1 LASPPASERRVRLG
15 LTTRTSAQREGGRG
29 SASAQPCKHMADV
42 VDLVLSDE
50 DDGGGTTSGGIEK
63 TGQVQEVDLSSELV
77 VVKSPTA
84 AASSRPAAGAQTGR
98 AARRKSGGAAASPG
112 VGSGGRGHASRSSPN
127 KRNNSK
133 SAVAASAAA
142 AAQNAVLIDDDGDVT
157 AQNACSSCFK
167 EVRNPFPLERCGHT
181 LCPGCL
187 LTRASASECPV
198 DGCSKPVSVRDL
210 ALILD
215 ENGWVDLQVKRVAAF
230 RARARKGARCPK
242 CQSWVEGGST
252 SAPSQRKQGGD
263 VAEVGK
269 GGGTAKE
276 RVKVLLSGQPLVCN
290 QGHLLCRFCAAEL
303 SKKAPRCVAC
313 GDAKL
318 LPVSG
323 LLSLLEELVVNPAS
337 VELCGPVGTLPKTFA
352 TGAAAAAGRGRGGRG
367 RGGRGG
373 YVYPG
378 GRGGGGGRGMGGGR
392 GAGWAALMA
401 GFGELGGFG
410 QGYGYNGGGGGG
422 GGGGGAPKISSKWS
436 KGTGYGGSG
445 DAAAAAS
452 TQAVAAEAE
461 GRADK
466 AMVVVFDALTG
477 CLPARGD
484 SPEHLPEL
492 LALVRESSLL
502 QSVCAYLR
510 NDSLMDIAK
519 RRKLYQSLFK
529 LVLGFAQHELLAP
542 LIDRVPPK
550 SGGAMTELEA
560 SASSSGSG
568 DADSRSGK
576 GKGKGR
582 ASSDEDL
589 AVAGVDG
596 EGDAEEEDE
605 DVSVAELLASANRQA
620 RVFAQAPGA
629 GDGKGG
635 DTGTLAFALQVT
647 EVYDKVKASLTY
659 LRGIA
664 EARAS
669 SPAVLALAS
678 AMGAGGGVAG
688 AGLGRK
694 RKREAAD
701 IVEVSLES
709 RYLSELGDSRFEL
722 VALLGPGH
730 SHHFSGQASSQTGG
744 AGGRARAVRI
754 SQEVSTLATS
764 LPVQPDSSIFLRVD
778 EDRFDVMR
786 AMVTGP
792 KGTPYECGCFEFDI
806 LLPPDY
812 PNSPP
817 KVHFLTTG
825 SGRVRFNP
833 NLYQTGKVCL
843 SLLGTWA
850 GPGWNPKTSTL
861 LQVLISIQ
869 SLIFV
874 AEPYFNEPGFEGQ
887 LGTPQGRA
895 ASSSYNTRIRN
906 GTLLLGV
913 LEALEEKRPGALSD
927 VKRTHFRLMKGQV
940 MRTARSWL
948 DDLGAQG

>member
-1 LASPPASERRVRLG
+1 
-15 LTTRTSAQREGGRG
+15 
-29 SASAQPCKHMADV
+29 MADV

-63 TGQVQEVDLSSELV
+63 TTQVEEVDLSSELF

-127 KRNNSK
+127 KRNSK
-133 SAVAASAAA
+133 SAVAAAAAA

-157 AQNACSSCFK
+157 AQNACSSCSK

-187 LTRASASECPV
+187 LTRTSASECPV
-198 DGCSKPVSVRDL
+198 DGCGKPVSVRDL
-210 ALILD
+210 ALILN
-215 ENGWVDLQVKRVAAF
+215 ENAWVDLQVKRVAAF

-263 VAEVGK
+263 VVEIGK
-269 GGGTAKE
+269 RGGTAKE

-290 QGHLLCRFCAAEL
+290 QGHLVCRFCAAEL

-323 LLSLLEELVVNPAS
+323 LLSLLEELVANPAS
-337 VELCGPVGTLPKTFA
+337 VELCGPVGPLPKTFA

-373 YVYPG
+373 YVYP
-378 GRGGGGGRGMGGGR
+378 
-392 GAGWAALMA
+392 
-401 GFGELGGFG
+401 
-410 QGYGYNGGGGGG
+410 

-502 QSVCAYLR
+502 QTVCAYLR

-542 LIDRVPPK
+542 LINHVPPK
-550 SGGAMTELEA
+550 SGGAKTELEA
-560 SASSSGSG
+560 IAASSGSR
-568 DADSRSGK
+568 DADSSSGK

-589 AVAGVDG
+589 AVAGADSG
-596 EGDAEEEDE
+596 GGAEEEDE

-620 RVFAQAPGA
+620 KVFAQAPGA

-635 DTGTLAFALQVT
+635 DAGTLAFALQVA

-786 AMVTGP
+786 AMITGP
-792 KGTPYECGCFEFDI
+792 KGTPYESGCFEFDI

-895 ASSSYNTRIRN
+895 ASSSYNARIRN

-927 VKRTHFRLMKGQV
+927 VKRTHFRLMKGAGRGGHLRAYHGGGGQ
-940 MRTARSWL
+940 
-948 DDLGAQG
+948 GAGCGGDYSSMAKVVASIERLISAL

>member
-1 LASPPASERRVRLG
+1 
-15 LTTRTSAQREGGRG
+15 
-29 SASAQPCKHMADV
+29 MADV

-50 DDGGGTTSGGIEK
+50 DDGGGTTPGGIEK
-63 TGQVQEVDLSSELV
+63 TAHVEEVDVSSELV
-77 VVKSPTA
+77 LVKSPTA
-84 AASSRPAAGAQTGR
+84 ATSSRPVAGAQTGR

-133 SAVAASAAA
+133 SAVAAAAAA

-157 AQNACSSCFK
+157 AQNACSSCSK

-198 DGCSKPVSVRDL
+198 DGCGKPVSVRDL

-215 ENGWVDLQVKRVAAF
+215 ENAWVDLQVKRVAAF

-252 SAPSQRKQGGD
+252 SAPSLRKQGGD
-263 VAEVGK
+263 VVEVGK

-303 SKKAPRCVAC
+303 SKRSPRCVAC

-323 LLSLLEELVVNPAS
+323 LLSLLEELVANPAS
-337 VELCGPVGTLPKTFA
+337 VELCGPVGPLPKTFA

-378 GRGGGGGRGMGGGR
+378 GRGGGGGGGG
-392 GAGWAALMA
+392 
-401 GFGELGGFG
+401 
-410 QGYGYNGGGGGG
+410 
-422 GGGGGAPKISSKWS
+422 PKISSKWS

-466 AMVVVFDALTG
+466 AMVVIFDALTG
-477 CLPARGD
+477 CLPATGD

-502 QSVCAYLR
+502 QTVCAYLR

-542 LIDRVPPK
+542 LIDHVPPK
-550 SGGAMTELEA
+550 SGGAKTELEA
-560 SASSSGSG
+560 SATSSGSG
-568 DADSRSGK
+568 DADSSSGK

-589 AVAGVDG
+589 AVAGADG

-620 RVFAQAPGA
+620 KVFAQAPGA

-635 DTGTLAFALQVT
+635 DAGTLAFALQVT

-786 AMVTGP
+786 AMITGP

-927 VKRTHFRLMKGQV
+927 VKRTHFRLMKGAGRGGHFRAYHGGGGQ
-940 MRTARSWL
+940 
-948 DDLGAQG
+948 GAGCGGDYSSMAKVVASIERLISAL

>member
-1 LASPPASERRVRLG
+1 
-15 LTTRTSAQREGGRG
+15 
-29 SASAQPCKHMADV
+29 MADV
-42 VDLVLSDE
+42 VDLVLSDD

-63 TGQVQEVDLSSELV
+63 TAQVEDVDLSSELV
-77 VVKSPTA
+77 VVKSPTV

-98 AARRKSGGAAASPG
+98 AARRKSGGTAASPG
-112 VGSGGRGHASRSSPN
+112 FGSGGRGHASRSSPN

-133 SAVAASAAA
+133 SAVAAAAAA

-157 AQNACSSCFK
+157 AQNACSSCSK

-181 LCPGCL
+181 LCPSCL
-187 LTRASASECPV
+187 LARASVSECPV
-198 DGCSKPVSVRDL
+198 DGCGKPVSVRDL

-215 ENGWVDLQVKRVAAF
+215 ESAWVDLQVKRVAAF

-263 VAEVGK
+263 VVEVGK

-276 RVKVLLSGQPLVCN
+276 RVKVLLSGQPLVCK
-290 QGHLLCRFCAAEL
+290 QGHLLCRFCAAEV

-323 LLSLLEELVVNPAS
+323 LLSLLEELVANPAS
-337 VELCGPVGTLPKTFA
+337 VELCGPVGLLPKTFA

-373 YVYPG
+373 YVYTG
-378 GRGGGGGRGMGGGR
+378 GRGGS
-392 GAGWAALMA
+392 
-401 GFGELGGFG
+401 
-410 QGYGYNGGGGGG
+410 
-422 GGGGGAPKISSKWS
+422 GGAPKISSKWS

-502 QSVCAYLR
+502 QTVCAYLR

-542 LIDRVPPK
+542 LIDHVPPK
-550 SGGAMTELEA
+550 SGGAKTELEA

-568 DADSRSGK
+568 DADNSSGK

-589 AVAGVDG
+589 AVAGADS
-596 EGDAEEEDE
+596 ERDAEEEDE

-620 RVFAQAPGA
+620 KVFAQAPGA

-635 DTGTLAFALQVT
+635 DAGTLAFALQVT

-664 EARAS
+664 
-669 SPAVLALAS
+669 
-678 AMGAGGGVAG
+678 
-688 AGLGRK
+688 
-694 RKREAAD
+694 
-701 IVEVSLES
+701 
-709 RYLSELGDSRFEL
+709 
-722 VALLGPGH
+722 
-730 SHHFSGQASSQTGG
+730 
-744 AGGRARAVRI
+744 
-754 SQEVSTLATS
+754 
-764 LPVQPDSSIFLRVD
+764 
-778 EDRFDVMR
+778 
-786 AMVTGP
+786 
-792 KGTPYECGCFEFDI
+792 
-806 LLPPDY
+806 
-812 PNSPP
+812 
-817 KVHFLTTG
+817 
-825 SGRVRFNP
+825 
-833 NLYQTGKVCL
+833 
-843 SLLGTWA
+843 
-850 GPGWNPKTSTL
+850 
-861 LQVLISIQ
+861 
-869 SLIFV
+869 
-874 AEPYFNEPGFEGQ
+874 
-887 LGTPQGRA
+887 
-895 ASSSYNTRIRN
+895 
-906 GTLLLGV
+906 
-913 LEALEEKRPGALSD
+913 
-927 VKRTHFRLMKGQV
+927 
-940 MRTARSWL
+940 
-948 DDLGAQG
+948 